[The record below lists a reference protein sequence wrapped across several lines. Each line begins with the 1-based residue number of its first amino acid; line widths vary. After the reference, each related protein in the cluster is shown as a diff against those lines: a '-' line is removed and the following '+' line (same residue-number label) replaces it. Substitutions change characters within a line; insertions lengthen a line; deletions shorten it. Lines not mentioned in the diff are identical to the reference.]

1 MRNLMALA
9 LGIAGAALG
18 VVFVNPVLASMLMGR
33 LFSDPQSVAT
43 GHLLI
48 FWGTAIVGGVIGW
61 VIGRWIGG
69 RMARG

>member
-1 MRNLMALA
+1 MRNFMALVF
-9 LGIAGAALG
+9 GIAGAALG

>member
-1 MRNLMALA
+1 MRNLMALV

-18 VVFVNPVLASMLMGR
+18 VMFLNPLLASILMGR

-48 FWGTAIVGGVIGW
+48 FWGTAIVGAIIGW
-61 VIGRWIGG
+61 VIGRWVGG
-69 RMARG
+69 RIAGG

>member
-1 MRNLMALA
+1 MRNFMALVF
-9 LGIAGAALG
+9 GIAGAALG

-33 LFSDPQSVAT
+33 LFSDPQSVAM